1 MFNAADCPRMRKSK
15 KGASLARQTEIVNCV
30 LREQNPYCNHNQGK
44 DTHNFYKKCY
54 LCADFQNYSQN
65 FSAVAGKNKI
75 SRCIDP
81 EYLKKQKASLVR
93 RHRQVI
99 YLNDKEMEAINQY
112 CEKFR
117 VGTKTVLFR
126 EAIMEKVLKELD
138 DNHPTLF

>member
-1 MFNAADCPRMRKSK
+1 M
-15 KGASLARQTEIVNCV
+15 
-30 LREQNPYCNHNQGK
+30 
-44 DTHNFYKKCY
+44 
-54 LCADFQNYSQN
+54 
-65 FSAVAGKNKI
+65 AGKNKI
-75 SRCIDP
+75 SWCIDP